1 MTSSAEPATSARGA
15 DDRGKAFAIG
25 VGLNA
30 AFVAL
35 EVFYGLQA
43 DSLALLADAGHNL
56 SDVLGLVVAWAG
68 FLVARRPPSDSHTY
82 GWQRGSILA
91 ALANAVLLLVA
102 VGGLAWGAI
111 DRLITPA
118 PIAGA
123 TVIWVAGAGVVVNT
137 ATALLF
143 LRGSSEDLN
152 IRGAFLHMA
161 ADALVSLGVMVAGVL
176 YLWQGWLW
184 IDPAMSLVIGAV
196 ILAGTWRLLRQSLHL
211 SLDGVPHTVTLAEV
225 REYLAGLP
233 GVRGVHDLHVWSL
246 GTSEAALTAHL
257 NIAPELAGEELLR
270 TVADELRRRFGV
282 GHVTVQLETGSGACP
297 SGLGEHVPVVVTGD
311 SP

>member
-1 MTSSAEPATSARGA
+1 MTNSTAPATPTTGA
-15 DDRGKAFAIG
+15 NDRGRAFAIG
-25 VGLNA
+25 VALNT

-82 GWQRGSILA
+82 GLQRGSILA
-91 ALANAVLLLVA
+91 ALANAVLLLLA
-102 VGGLAWGAI
+102 VGGLTWGAI
-111 DRLITPA
+111 DRLVTPT

-123 TVIWVAGAGVVVNT
+123 TVIWVAGAGVVINT

-143 LRGSSEDLN
+143 LRGRGEDLN

-161 ADALVSLGVMVAGVL
+161 ADALVSLGVMVAGAL

-184 IDPAMSLVIGAV
+184 IDPVISLAIGVV
-196 ILAGTWRLLRQSLHL
+196 ILAGTWSLLRQSLHL
-211 SLDGVPHTVTLAEV
+211 SLDGVPESVRLAEV
-225 REYLAGLP
+225 RKYLTGLP
-233 GVRGVHDLHVWSL
+233 GVSGVHDLHVWSL
-246 GTSEAALTAHL
+246 GTSEVAMTVHL
-257 NIAPELAGEELLR
+257 NVAPELAREELLR
-270 TVADELRRRFGV
+270 RISEELRRRFGV
-282 GHVTVQLETGSGACP
+282 GHVTVQLEAGSGACP
-297 SGLGEHVPVVVTGD
+297 SGLGEHVPVNVLGE
-311 SP
+311 SQ

>member
-1 MTSSAEPATSARGA
+1 MMTSAANE
-15 DDRGKAFAIG
+15 RGKAFAIG
-25 VGLNA
+25 VALNA

-68 FLVARRPPSDSHTY
+68 FLVARRVPSDSHTY

-91 ALANAVLLLVA
+91 ALANAVLLLMA

-111 DRLITPA
+111 DRLVIPT
-118 PIAGA
+118 PIAGV

-143 LRGSSEDLN
+143 LRGRSEDLN

-184 IDPAMSLVIGAV
+184 IDPAISLVIGAV
-196 ILAGTWRLLRQSLHL
+196 ILAGTWSLLRQSLHL

-233 GVRGVHDLHVWSL
+233 GVSGVHDLHVWSL
-246 GTSEAALTAHL
+246 GTSEAAMTVHL
-257 NIAPELAGEELLR
+257 NVAPELAGEDLLR

-282 GHVTVQLETGSGACP
+282 GHVTVQLEIGSGACP

-311 SP
+311 PP